1 MSTRSAVARTSRRV
15 ERRARNGACRSGR
28 RLVWSLLDHGVSSES
43 WNRPMNPGNPDSIAR
58 SLIRNVAEVSTPHVA
73 RGGNAKSHGG
83 FPHLLEKDLKAAAG
97 HGSALAREILGVLD
111 GSAAVSGPRSAS
123 FPGHK
128 GARDGKPLPD
138 GTSLSGAAELPALLA
153 RLLPGGDPRT
163 AVRTGGAHGTEEG
176 RTDGAGSRHGAKA
189 GDLTRLLRVL
199 ESATRAGSSATNS
212 SKTAG
217 GSPGGEK
224 GFEARLAAMLHAAG
238 GVPDARLARLL
249 LQPAARNPTS
259 STAAAG
265 GTPPTAPVHGDGT
278 AGAIPFATGIG
289 PPAGPVSA
297 PAAPPVPVPPNHPA
311 WGEALSSR
319 VLWVL
324 DHQLP
329 SASVRLNPPGLGP
342 LEIRISL
349 HQDQAQ
355 VSFASH
361 HAVVRDAVEA
371 ALPRL
376 REMLAG
382 NGVTLAGVNISHQ
395 SLSDHGSGDTSRR
408 GSYRD
413 ALPAVTALS
422 GDESAFAAPGRPAA
436 VALGLV
442 DFYV

>member
-1 MSTRSAVARTSRRV
+1 
-15 ERRARNGACRSGR
+15 
-28 RLVWSLLDHGVSSES
+28 
-43 WNRPMNPGNPDSIAR
+43 MNPANPDPIAR
-58 SLIRNVAEVSTPHVA
+58 LPIRSVADVSAPHVA
-73 RGGNAKSHGG
+73 RNGNSKSHGG
-83 FPHLLEKDLKAAAG
+83 FSRLLERNLKAAAG

-111 GSAAVSGPRSAS
+111 GSAAASGPRSVPL
-123 FPGHK
+123 PGHK

-138 GTSLSGAAELPALLA
+138 GTPLPGAAELLALLA
-153 RLLPGGDPRT
+153 RLLPGGDLRT
-163 AVRTGGAHGTEEG
+163 VVGAGGARGTAGG
-176 RTDGAGSRHGAKA
+176 RTDGTGSRHGAKA
-189 GDLTRLLRVL
+189 GLQTVAGVGRGASRADAGRLARLLRVL
-199 ESATRAGSSATNS
+199 ESAIRAGNGATDS

-224 GFEARLAAMLHAAG
+224 GFEARLAAMLHAVG
-238 GVPDARLARLL
+238 SVPDARAARLL
-249 LQPAARNPTS
+249 LQPAGQNPAP
-259 STAAAG
+259 AAAG
-265 GTPPTAPVHGDGT
+265 SAPPTAPAHGNGLAPAPT
-278 AGAIPFATGIG
+278 IPFAVPFATGTG
-289 PPAGPVSA
+289 LSTGPVSA
-297 PAAPPVPVPPNHPA
+297 HAAPPVNVPPNHPA
-311 WGEALSSR
+311 WGEALGSR

-382 NGVTLAGVNISHQ
+382 NGLTLAGVNISHQ
-395 SLSDHGSGDTSRR
+395 SLSDHGSGDASGRR
-408 GSYRD
+408 SYRD
-413 ALPAVTALS
+413 GVPAVAALS
-422 GDESAFAAPGRPAA
+422 GEEPALAAPGRLSA

>member
-1 MSTRSAVARTSRRV
+1 
-15 ERRARNGACRSGR
+15 
-28 RLVWSLLDHGVSSES
+28 
-43 WNRPMNPGNPDSIAR
+43 MNPGNPDSIAR
-58 SLIRNVAEVSTPHVA
+58 SSIRNVAEVAAPHVA

-83 FPHLLEKDLKAAAG
+83 FLHLLEKDLKAAAG

-111 GSAAVSGPRSAS
+111 GSAAASGPQSAS
-123 FPGHK
+123 LPGHK
-128 GARDGKPLPD
+128 SARDGKPLPD
-138 GTSLSGAAELPALLA
+138 GTSLSGAAELLALLA

-163 AVRTGGAHGTEEG
+163 AVGTGGAHGTDEG
-176 RTDGAGSRHGAKA
+176 RTDGADSRHGAKT
-189 GDLTRLLRVL
+189 GGLTRLLRVL
-199 ESATRAGSSATNS
+199 ESATRADSGTTNS

-224 GFEARLAAMLHAAG
+224 GFEARLAAMLHAADS
-238 GVPDARLARLL
+238 VPDARLARLL
-249 LQPAARNPTS
+249 LQPAGQNPNP

-265 GTPPTAPVHGDGT
+265 GTPPTAPAHGDGT
-278 AGAIPFATGIG
+278 AGAVPFALSFATGIG

-297 PAAPPVPVPPNHPA
+297 HAAPPVTVPPNHPA
-311 WGEALSSR
+311 WGEAMSSR

-395 SLSDHGSGDTSRR
+395 SLSDRGSGDASGRR
-408 GSYRD
+408 SYRD
-413 ALPAVTALS
+413 GVPAVAALS
-422 GDESAFAAPGRPAA
+422 GEEPAFAAPGRPAA